1 MLGSTLVL
9 NVSQSLAKTRPRPTD
24 HLNRVCMSLVVCN
37 IIIENGKIAGTTDD
51 SWHMTS
57 PLDGF
62 RARTKAYGNPEALRG
77 TYLAGGMD
85 MCVVDQVILLE
96 DADV

>member
-1 MLGSTLVL
+1 MTGLWGTRKLLLGSTLVL

-24 HLNRVCMSLVVCN
+24 HLERVCMSLVVCN
-37 IIIENGKIAGTTDD
+37 NSIENRRIADTTDD

-62 RARTKAYGNPEALRG
+62 RTRTKACGNQRL
-77 TYLAGGMD
+77 
-85 MCVVDQVILLE
+85 
-96 DADV
+96 